1 MQNHMWDLMSLKRKK
16 VEGYGNPLTFL
27 KEHGGFFND
36 FIIRKKKKGDWWETE
51 DQKLDSHL
59 ISYCV

>member
-1 MQNHMWDLMSLKRKK
+1 MSLKRKK

-36 FIIRKKKKGDWWETE
+36 FIIRKKKRR
-51 DQKLDSHL
+51 L
-59 ISYCV
+59 ITSPSNS

>member
-36 FIIRKKKKGDWWETE
+36 FIIRKKKKRDW
-51 DQKLDSHL
+51 
-59 ISYCV
+59 